1 MVVQAPEFQP
11 ARLQA
16 YVENV
21 PAAQNYLLE
30 ALMPDQN
37 VNDINFAWNVIN
49 GSYAPAAS
57 ITGFNAAAPLRDKK
71 AQEKAFGTV
80 AKLQHS
86 YFFDEV
92 ELFAYSKPRTRE
104 ERAQIVDQGLN
115 YTDELV
121 NGVRATKEFLRAQAI
136 YNGKIEYHNEKDD
149 IHLDIELP
157 VPAENKMTADTGWAE
172 AGAEPISDLKAM
184 VKQYQATNQ
193 RRRPSGM
200 HMTSE
205 TEALLLANAQ
215 IRTQVYGTNS
225 VNGQIVTAG
234 QLQNVLAANGIP
246 NYTIQDDVVEINGEA
261 VQLLEDGKVV
271 MFGADLGFTAIGPA
285 SERNF
290 TPGIFAYTQAKMNP
304 PSEEIIVGE
313 LAFPAFQRPS
323 AVVSLSV

>member
-21 PAAQNYLLE
+21 PAARNYLLE

-37 VNDINFAWNVIN
+37 VNDLNFSWKVIN
-49 GSYAPAAS
+49 GAYAPAAS

-71 AQEKAFGTV
+71 AQEQAFGSV

-92 ELFAYSKPRTRE
+92 ELFAYQKPRTPE
-104 ERAQIVDQGLN
+104 ERAQIVDEGLN

-121 NGVRATKEFLRAQAI
+121 NGVRDTKEFLRAQAI
-136 YNGKIEYHNEKDD
+136 YNGRLEYHNEKDD
-149 IHLDIELP
+149 IHLEIDFP
-157 VPAENKMTADTGWAE
+157 VPAENKMTAAVGWDE
-172 AGAEPISDLKAM
+172 AAATPLTDLKAM
-184 VKQYQATNQ
+184 VKQYQDSNQ

-205 TEALLLANAQ
+205 TEALLLANN
-215 IRTQVYGTNS
+215 QVRIQLFGSNGAD
-225 VNGQIVTAG
+225 GQIVTPA
-234 QLQNVLAANGIP
+234 QLQNVLAANNIP
-246 NYTIQDDVVEINGEA
+246 NYTIQDDVIDINGEA
-261 VQLLEDGKVV
+261 VQLLEDGKVA
-271 MFGADLGFTAIGPA
+271 MFGAGLGFTAIGPA
-285 SERNF
+285 AERNF
-290 TPGIFAYTQAKMNP
+290 TSGIFAYTQAKLNP
-304 PSEEIIVGE
+304 PSEEIIVGQ

-323 AVVSLSV
+323 SVVTLSV

>member
-21 PAAQNYLLE
+21 PAARNYLLE

-37 VNDINFAWNVIN
+37 VNDLNFSWKVIN
-49 GSYAPAAS
+49 GAYAPAAS

-71 AQEKAFGTV
+71 AQEKAFGAV

-92 ELFAYSKPRTRE
+92 ELFAYQKPRTPE
-104 ERAQIVDQGLN
+104 EQAQIVDEGLN

-121 NGVRATKEFLRAQAI
+121 NGVRDTKEFLRAQAI
-136 YNGKIEYHNEKDD
+136 YNGRVKYDNAKDD
-149 IHLDIELP
+149 IHLDIVLP
-157 VPAENKMTADTGWAE
+157 VPAENKMTATLGWE
-172 AGAEPISDLKAM
+172 APTAKPITDLKAM
-184 VKQYQATNQ
+184 VKQYQKTNQ
-193 RRRPSGM
+193 RRRPTGM
-200 HMTSE
+200 HITSE

-215 IRTQVYGTNS
+215 VRVQIYGTNS
-225 VNGQIVTAG
+225 VEGQIVTPA
-234 QLQNVLAANGIP
+234 QLQNVLAANNIP
-246 NYTIQDDVVEINGEA
+246 TYQIQDDVVDINGEA

-271 MFGADLGFTAIGPA
+271 MFGAGLGFTAIGPA
-285 SERNF
+285 AERGF

-304 PSEEIIVGE
+304 PSEEVIVGQ

-323 AVVSLSV
+323 SVVTLSV